1 MRRVLSTTN
10 CPYEHRAN
18 HGVLEDEAVSRSKF
32 RLRLFLGVFISAIVL
47 GTAGF
52 VFIDG
57 KRPLDALYLSVATV
71 STVGYGDVHA
81 DSDAGKVLAILL
93 IIVGVGAFLEV
104 VASSAELMLNR
115 RERGVRFNKINM
127 LSGVFYSE
135 VGSKLL
141 TMCAEADPDIE
152 SIREHLLLNPDW
164 TNKDFA
170 QVSRR
175 LKSHEC
181 AIAVPRV
188 DLPALRELLTGK
200 RSCLVALLE
209 NPVLLESES
218 FTAMLQAVFHLS
230 EELASRD
237 SLNDLPEDDRTHL
250 AGDIKRAYAALVK
263 QWLDHMRYLKT
274 HYPYLFSL
282 AMRMNPFDLN
292 RTAVIGKKD

>member
-1 MRRVLSTTN
+1 
-10 CPYEHRAN
+10 
-18 HGVLEDEAVSRSKF
+18 VSSSKF

-57 KRPLDALYLSVATV
+57 KRPLDALYLSVTTV

-104 VASSAELMLNR
+104 MASSAELMLSR
-115 RERGVRFNKINM
+115 RERGVRFNKIHM

-141 TMCAEADPDIE
+141 EMCAEADPDIE
-152 SIREHLLLNPDW
+152 QVRKYLLPNPEW
-164 TNKDFA
+164 TNKEFA
-170 QVSRR
+170 QVNRR
-175 LKSHEC
+175 LKTHEC
-181 AIAVPRV
+181 AIAEARI
-188 DLPALRELLTGK
+188 DLCALRELLTTK
-200 RSCLVALLE
+200 HSCLVALLE

-218 FTAMLQAVFHLS
+218 FTSMLQAVFHLA
-230 EELASRD
+230 EELSSRD
-237 SLNDLPEDDRTHL
+237 SLDDLPEADKTHL
-250 AGDIKRAYAALVK
+250 AGDIKRAYSSLVR
-263 QWLDHMRYLKT
+263 QWLDHMRYLKI

-282 AMRMNPFDLN
+282 AMRMNPFDRN
-292 RTAVIGKKD
+292 RAAVIRKTN